1 MEIIMKNFTIIL
13 CCIYILEHLLT
24 SGKSV
29 LFRKR
34 PISLILFTLSM
45 ALLTY
50 ILRVFIP
57 SLANL
62 IPVLLIWIIVGIYN
76 SAPKLTFYYTIFAY
90 GISYGLSSI
99 CGAIALVF
107 FVVPFNTSDYNYNY
121 LFLLVYSV
129 LEIAVVIW
137 LFNTKRF
144 RKGIPF
150 LNSFY
155 ASKAGIALSVFI
167 LVFSI
172 LIRIFDAYP
181 TWFVL
186 IAPLSFVVALFLII
200 HWWQTQITKSYL
212 RELQAREL
220 ESLRSELEESNR
232 QLDSLKK
239 QNEEMGRLIH
249 KDNKL
254 IPAMESAVFD
264 YLSCADGTNEEL
276 TEKGNTLLAEL
287 QEFGKNRSEILDS
300 ISTIHSQ
307 VFRTGLPALDTLL
320 SFMDKCAQSKDITF
334 TMHNSTDLDR
344 WIPAI
349 FSTDDLTHLLSDLIQ
364 NALIATTG
372 CEKRNIRLQFY
383 YYKNNPVIELSD
395 TGIPFEAES
404 LLKFGLEERTTHKD
418 TGGSGIG
425 LMDIWKL
432 KTKYHASIH
441 ITEHPSD
448 AAFCKKITFLLDKKN
463 MYLVYS
469 NRHEELL
476 QNAARADLL
485 ILPLAPKSEGSTFD
499 MHTSS

>member
-1 MEIIMKNFTIIL
+1 
-13 CCIYILEHLLT
+13 
-24 SGKSV
+24 
-29 LFRKR
+29 
-34 PISLILFTLSM
+34 
-45 ALLTY
+45 
-50 ILRVFIP
+50 
-57 SLANL
+57 
-62 IPVLLIWIIVGIYN
+62 
-76 SAPKLTFYYTIFAY
+76 
-90 GISYGLSSI
+90 
-99 CGAIALVF
+99 
-107 FVVPFNTSDYNYNY
+107 
-121 LFLLVYSV
+121 
-129 LEIAVVIW
+129 
-137 LFNTKRF
+137 
-144 RKGIPF
+144 
-150 LNSFY
+150 
-155 ASKAGIALSVFI
+155 
-167 LVFSI
+167 
-172 LIRIFDAYP
+172 
-181 TWFVL
+181 
-186 IAPLSFVVALFLII
+186 
-200 HWWQTQITKSYL
+200 
-212 RELQAREL
+212 
-220 ESLRSELEESNR
+220 
-232 QLDSLKK
+232 
-239 QNEEMGRLIH
+239 
-249 KDNKL
+249 
-254 IPAMESAVFD
+254 MESAVFD

-334 TMHNSTDLDR
+334 TMHNATDLDR
-344 WIPAI
+344 WIPAV

-432 KTKYHASIH
+432 KTKYRASIH

-448 AAFCKKITFLLDKKN
+448 VAFCKKITFLLDKKN

-499 MHTSS
+499 IHTAS

>member
-1 MEIIMKNFTIIL
+1 MEIIIKNFTIL
-13 CCIYILEHLLT
+13 FCCIYILERLLT
-24 SGKSV
+24 SGKAV
-29 LFRKR
+29 IFRQK
-34 PISLILFTLSM
+34 PLSHILFAIAM

-50 ILRVFIP
+50 ILRGLIP
-57 SLANL
+57 SLAYL
-62 IPVLLIWIIVGIYN
+62 IPILIIWAIAGIYT
-76 SAPKLTFYYTIFAY
+76 SSPKLTFYYTIFAY
-90 GISYGLSSI
+90 GISYGLSVL
-99 CGAIALVF
+99 CGAFTLLF
-107 FVVPFNTSDYNYNY
+107 FVYFYRNSPFNYDY
-121 LFLLVYSV
+121 LFLSVYS
-129 LEIAVVIW
+129 LIQILVVIGI
-137 LFNTKRF
+137 FQIKRL

-155 ASKAGIALSVFI
+155 SSKVGIFLSG
-167 LVFSI
+167 LMLSFS
-172 LIRIFDAYP
+172 
-181 TWFVL
+181 VL
-186 IAPLSFVVALFLII
+186 IHIMNDISVWYMAIVQVFFVISIFLII

-239 QNEEMGRLIH
+239 QNGEMGRLIH

-383 YYKNNPVIELSD
+383 YYKNNRVIELSD

-441 ITEHPSD
+441 ITEYPSD

-499 MHTSS
+499 IHTAS

>member
-1 MEIIMKNFTIIL
+1 MEVIMKNFTVIL

-24 SGKSV
+24 SGKT
-29 LFRKR
+29 LIFRKR
-34 PISLILFTLSM
+34 PLSLILFTLSM
-45 ALLTY
+45 ALCTY
-50 ILRVFIP
+50 ILKGIIP
-57 SLANL
+57 SFANL
-62 IPVLLIWIIVGIYN
+62 IPVFIIWIIVGIYT
-76 SAPKLTFYYTIFAY
+76 SSPKLIFYYTIFAY
-90 GISYGLSSI
+90 GISYGLSAI
-99 CGAIALVF
+99 CGAVALIF
-107 FVVPFNTSDYNYNY
+107 FVIPYQSSSYNYDY
-121 LFLLVYSV
+121 IFLLVFSI
-129 LEIAVVIW
+129 LEIGVVVW

-150 LNSFY
+150 LKSFY
-155 ASKAGIALSVFI
+155 SSNLGIVICGFILALSV
-167 LVFSI
+167 LVHMSDYFPI
-172 LIRIFDAYP
+172 
-181 TWFVL
+181 WFKT
-186 IAPLSFVVALFLII
+186 IIPLSFVVSIFLII

-334 TMHNSTDLDR
+334 TMHNATDLDR
-344 WIPAI
+344 WIPAV

-404 LLKFGLEERTTHKD
+404 LSKFGLEERTTHKD

-432 KTKYHASIH
+432 KTKYRASIH
-441 ITEHPSD
+441 ITEYPSD